1 MDVNEIPLPPA
12 PEPSAISEPPVSAE
26 PDAPAEVPV
35 PAEHNA
41 PVKVPPPAEV
51 ALPVPAA
58 IPDPS
63 APEAPFVPAAPI
75 SKRSNTGFKWFLII
89 IVGLLLVCGMSVA
102 CYFLSHPDTQGV
114 SVIRMEGSM
123 VTGETYDSEYI
134 GSEIV
139 GRELRDAA
147 DDPMVEAIV
156 LRVNS
161 PGGTPAAAQ
170 EIIGDLEYAKTKKPV
185 VVSMGDM
192 GTSAAYYVS
201 AHADRIYANP
211 DTFTAGVGVIWQF
224 SDISRWMEKEGYNIS
239 IVKSGSKKDM
249 GSTSRPLSTEEEE
262 YARKL
267 VTDSFENFMT
277 DVTTQRVIARSD
289 IEDGR
294 VIRGADAVK
303 INVIDELGNL
313 NDAIDGAKRLAQS
326 RSKSSFPGLPS

>member
-1 MDVNEIPLPPA
+1 MDGNEIPLPPA

-35 PAEHNA
+35 PAEHKA

-58 IPDPS
+58 VPDPS

-123 VTGETYDSEYI
+123 ITGEAYDSEYI

-139 GRELRDAA
+139 GRELREAA

>member
-1 MDVNEIPLPPA
+1 MEEDELPLPPA
-12 PEPSAISEPPVSAE
+12 PEAAVVKEPLPAAEPVLSAE
-26 PDAPAEVPV
+26 VTGPAPASVPGAA
-35 PAEHNA
+35 PAPAA
-41 PVKVPPPAEV
+41 PP
-51 ALPVPAA
+51 ALPV
-58 IPDPS
+58 S
-63 APEAPFVPAAPI
+63 RG
-75 SKRSNTGFKWFLII
+75 SGSGFKWFLII
-89 IVGLLLVCGMSVA
+89 VVGLFLVCGVSFA
-102 CYFLSHPDTQGV
+102 YYFLAHPDTQGV
-114 SVIRMEGSM
+114 SVIRMEGTM
-123 VTGETYDSEYI
+123 VTGEAYDADTI
-134 GSEIV
+134 GSEVV

-170 EIIGDLEYAKTKKPV
+170 EIIGDLEYAKTRKPV

-211 DTFTAGVGVIWQF
+211 DTFTAGIGVIWKF
-224 SDISRWMEKEGYNIS
+224 SDISRWMEKEGYNVS

-262 YARKL
+262 YAQKV
-267 VTDSFENFMT
+267 VTDSFENFIS
-277 DVTTQRVIARSD
+277 DVTAQRVIARSD

-313 NDAIDGAKRLAQS
+313 NDAINGAKRLAQS
-326 RSKSSFPGLPS
+326 RSKSSFPVLPS